1 MHKKTKTKPK
11 TKKAPNGSH
20 YMENGKL
27 MKDSAMKKGKKK
39 SSKGKKK
46 SSKKKP
52 AVKRARG
59 SY

>member
-39 SSKGKKK
+39 SSK
-46 SSKKKP
+46 KKP